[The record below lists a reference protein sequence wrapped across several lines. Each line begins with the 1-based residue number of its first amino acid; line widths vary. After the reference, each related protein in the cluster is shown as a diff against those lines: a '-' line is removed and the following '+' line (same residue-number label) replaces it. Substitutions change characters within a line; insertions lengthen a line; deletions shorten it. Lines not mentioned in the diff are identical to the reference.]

1 MARRQRHGGAGGP
14 AAGRHAGGGRAV
26 EAALSESR
34 SGGSGDAAGRRLP
47 AAAGGRGAGG
57 TARPVLTFREIWN
70 RSFCRP
76 LEQLVDVITEF
87 PNEVEYIFR
96 PSCVSLQRC
105 GGCCGD
111 EGLRCV
117 PVETSTVT
125 MQMWHTTQVASALPL
140 ASLLLPGFEPA
151 ASPSMGDLRS
161 CAPSSR
167 VREQDSG
174 RNETTGLLLGPD
186 GNTAWNQG
194 LTCPICTIGSRTKG
208 PMMRPGAEDGEIK
221 QHISVPG
228 YPGGNEER
236 SWWMCC

>member
-1 MARRQRHGGAGGP
+1 MSLRVLLSP
-14 AAGRHAGGGRAV
+14 PML
-26 EAALSESR
+26 AALI
-34 SGGSGDAAGRRLP
+34 P
-47 AAAGGRGAGG
+47 A
-57 TARPVLTFREIWN
+57 VL
-70 RSFCRP
+70 
-76 LEQLVDVITEF
+76 
-87 PNEVEYIFR
+87 
-96 PSCVSLQRC
+96 SL
-105 GGCCGD
+105 
-111 EGLRCV
+111 
-117 PVETSTVT
+117 
-125 MQMWHTTQVASALPL
+125 QMWHTTQVASALPL

-151 ASPSMGDLRS
+151 VSPSMGDLRS
-161 CAPSSR
+161 CAPSSS

-174 RNETTGLLLGPD
+174 RDETTGLLLGPD